1 MSNGGSATRAARAW
15 FFMSSYMPFSHWV
28 SSLPSVKASCTP
40 SLAAI
45 AEIQAAI
52 VELRDYQ
59 PVIGVV
65 AGSVGCFGG
74 MSIAAGLCSY
84 LVVTREA
91 RVGLNGPQVIEQE
104 AGLDEYDSR
113 DRPFIWSLTGGEQ
126 RYASGLV
133 DAYVAD
139 DTDAIRAQ
147 LHELFAL
154 GKPLQP
160 RSRRH
165 AWYLQ
170 RLADV
175 DTRTQLDA
183 DAVRRAAWMV
193 LAVVAPLLAGQLD
206 DLWFF
211 LLIYPMVGLTLI
223 LISALDQRAGR
234 QRESQQRLTI
244 SEERERVARDVHDVL
259 GHSLTVVT
267 VKSELAERLVDV
279 DPERA
284 KAEMAEVRSI
294 SRQALAEI
302 RATVAGLRVARL
314 TDELA
319 AAEQALT
326 GAGMRLEV
334 RGSPEEVDPR
344 HRIVLAWA
352 VREAVTN
359 VVRHSGARLCQIT
372 LGQDRLSVRDDGRGV
387 SGRREGNGIG
397 GLRERVEQQGGSVS
411 LGPGAP
417 GTGDGAR
424 GSGTLLEVRLGGAD
438 DTGETT
444 AKVAT

>member
-1 MSNGGSATRAARAW
+1 MTDVSANTVARLLESRSFVELGARQLARALLDEGSFRELLDPFDRVTSPWLPKQGIVTQADDGVVVAKGTIDGQPAVIAAIEGAFQGGSMGEVGGAKIAGLLELAAEDNRNGIPTRAVLLLETGGVRLQEAN
-15 FFMSSYMPFSHWV
+15 
-28 SSLPSVKASCTP
+28 LG
-40 SLAAI
+40 LAAI

-133 DAYVAD
+133 DTYVAD

-183 DAVRRAAWMV
+183 AAVR
-193 LAVVAPLLAGQLD
+193 
-206 DLWFF
+206 
-211 LLIYPMVGLTLI
+211 
-223 LISALDQRAGR
+223 ALY
-234 QRESQQRLTI
+234 
-244 SEERERVARDVHDVL
+244 
-259 GHSLTVVT
+259 
-267 VKSELAERLVDV
+267 
-279 DPERA
+279 
-284 KAEMAEVRSI
+284 
-294 SRQALAEI
+294 
-302 RATVAGLRVARL
+302 
-314 TDELA
+314 
-319 AAEQALT
+319 
-326 GAGMRLEV
+326 
-334 RGSPEEVDPR
+334 
-344 HRIVLAWA
+344 
-352 VREAVTN
+352 
-359 VVRHSGARLCQIT
+359 
-372 LGQDRLSVRDDGRGV
+372 
-387 SGRREGNGIG
+387 EGDA
-397 GLRERVEQQGGSVS
+397 Q
-411 LGPGAP
+411 
-417 GTGDGAR
+417 
-424 GSGTLLEVRLGGAD
+424 
-438 DTGETT
+438 
-444 AKVAT
+444 

>member
-1 MSNGGSATRAARAW
+1 MTDVSANTVARLLASRSFVELGARQRARALLDEGSFRELLDPFDRVTSPWLPKQGIVTQADDGVVVAKGTLDGQPAVIAAIEGAFQGGSMGEVGGAKIAGLLELAAEDNRNGIPTRAVLLLETGGVRLQEAN
-15 FFMSSYMPFSHWV
+15 
-28 SSLPSVKASCTP
+28 LG
-40 SLAAI
+40 LAAI

-133 DAYVAD
+133 DTYVAD

-183 DAVRRAAWMV
+183 AAVR
-193 LAVVAPLLAGQLD
+193 
-206 DLWFF
+206 
-211 LLIYPMVGLTLI
+211 
-223 LISALDQRAGR
+223 ALY
-234 QRESQQRLTI
+234 
-244 SEERERVARDVHDVL
+244 
-259 GHSLTVVT
+259 
-267 VKSELAERLVDV
+267 
-279 DPERA
+279 
-284 KAEMAEVRSI
+284 
-294 SRQALAEI
+294 
-302 RATVAGLRVARL
+302 
-314 TDELA
+314 
-319 AAEQALT
+319 
-326 GAGMRLEV
+326 
-334 RGSPEEVDPR
+334 
-344 HRIVLAWA
+344 
-352 VREAVTN
+352 
-359 VVRHSGARLCQIT
+359 
-372 LGQDRLSVRDDGRGV
+372 
-387 SGRREGNGIG
+387 EGDA
-397 GLRERVEQQGGSVS
+397 Q
-411 LGPGAP
+411 
-417 GTGDGAR
+417 
-424 GSGTLLEVRLGGAD
+424 
-438 DTGETT
+438 
-444 AKVAT
+444 

>member
-1 MSNGGSATRAARAW
+1 MTRSQETPEGEAQGASPSGDVVDPWKRFGWLLAAVWLVFLVFPLGSAVLADVGVVWRALTIALIITFALVYLRGFWADDQPPGTTRRLHLYLLV
-15 FFMSSYMPFSHWV
+15 MG
-28 SSLPSVKASCTP
+28 L
-40 SLAAI
+40 LALAT
-45 AEIQAAI
+45 
-52 VELRDYQ
+52 V
-59 PVIGVV
+59 PVIGLS
-65 AGSVGCFGG
+65 A
-74 MSIAAGLCSY
+74 L
-84 LVVTREA
+84 
-91 RVGLNGPQVIEQE
+91 
-104 AGLDEYDSR
+104 
-113 DRPFIWSLTGGEQ
+113 
-126 RYASGLV
+126 GLV
-133 DAYVAD
+133 PFM
-139 DTDAIRAQ
+139 
-147 LHELFAL
+147 LSFSGMAL
-154 GKPLQP
+154 P
-160 RSRRH
+160 
-165 AWYLQ
+165 
-170 RLADV
+170 
-175 DTRTQLDA
+175 TRQALLLLG
-183 DAVRRAAWMV
+183 AAMV